1 MTTPISKRSQR
12 SSLVD
17 TRQRGI
23 CDNLAEPEQML
34 ICVCSIAV
42 TWGLYALSCDPIVH
56 AKLNAEARAFHTD
69 TPSMD
74 ELNEMTYLDHF
85 TREVLRLYTPIS
97 RTERVA
103 QEDTVVPVSEP
114 YVDRHGIK
122 RHEIRCVYCFGS
134 YVLNSQGNTK
144 VAKGGSSLHT
154 YSRHK

>member
-12 SSLVD
+12 SSLLG
-17 TRQRGI
+17 TSQRGI
-23 CDNLAEPEQML
+23 CDTLVEPEHLL
-34 ICVCSIAV
+34 ICVCSVAV
-42 TWGLYALSCDPIVH
+42 TWSLYALGCNPIVH

-74 ELNEMTYLDHF
+74 ELNGMTYLDYF
-85 TREVLRLYTPIS
+85 IREALRLYTPVA

-122 RHEIRCVYCFGS
+122 RHEIRCVYYFGS
-134 YVLNSQGNTK
+134 HVLELTRKHEGCEREIQ
-144 VAKGGSSLHT
+144 SS
-154 YSRHK
+154 YRFAP